1 MIRRTG
7 RDPATI
13 PGAMDESPKF
23 VDAASLSSQP
33 F

>member
-1 MIRRTG
+1 MIRSTG
-7 RDPATI
+7 CNPATI